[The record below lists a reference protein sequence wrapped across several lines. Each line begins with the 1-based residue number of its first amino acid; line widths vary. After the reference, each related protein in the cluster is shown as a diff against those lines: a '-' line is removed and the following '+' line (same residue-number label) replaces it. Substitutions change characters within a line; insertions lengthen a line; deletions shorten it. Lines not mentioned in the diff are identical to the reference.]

1 MINLLDAIC
10 AIKADAK
17 FTVKGMDIDTCEI
30 TWMDGTAPILT
41 EDIKTKLQELKDNED
56 SVKTQKA
63 TDKASAND
71 KLKVLGLTDDEI
83 KAIKGI
89 D

>member
-30 TWMDGTAPILT
+30 TWMDGTVPILK
-41 EDIKTKLQELKDNED
+41 ENIKTKLQELKDNED
-56 SVKTQKA
+56 SVKTQKE
-63 TDKASAND
+63 TDKANANS
-71 KLKVLGLTDDEI
+71 KLKALGLTDDEI
-83 KAIKGI
+83 EAIKS
-89 D
+89 